1 MKKVSQ
7 LDINGYFVGTAIA
20 DESPLEPGVFLIPA
34 GCVDAPPPSAI
45 TQGHRYKFSSKG
57 WIDEPPPKPA
67 PEPERTPEQIMAS
80 LSFAVQHHLDI
91 KARERNYDG
100 ILSLCTY
107 ATSVNPKFAAEGQA
121 GVEWRDAVWAKCYE
135 ILADVQAGTR
145 PAPTAEQLIAELPG
159 FTWPA

>member
-1 MKKVSQ
+1 MFYSKKTKGFYLPEVH
-7 LDINGYFVGTAIA
+7 DKNIPDDAVEIA
-20 DESPLEPGVFLIPA
+20 DEEYSALLNGQAIGKQIIADDNGYPILA
-34 GCVDAPPPSAI
+34 DPPS
-45 TQGHRYKFSSKG
+45 
-57 WIDEPPPKPA
+57 P
-67 PEPERTPEQIMAS
+67 TPEEVIAGMTA
-80 LSFAVQHHLDI
+80 AVQQHLDV

-107 ATSVNPKFAAEGQA
+107 AASPSSKFAAEGQA